1 VAPQEPGVT
10 PTATATPTP
19 TDSGAPNPT
28 ATLPPITA
36 PITAFAGVK
45 GPLAQK
51 ILKDEADVEALGQ
64 QLQALQQSV
73 DTDAV
78 WTTQA
83 FARWQAAVVVLSQ
96 AQNATTDAATK
107 AYENLYAL
115 GPFGDYSTDIQQL
128 SLVAPGLVKSPI
140 TDNGEA
146 DQQQSAQDEETIAFN
161 AYLSALSAQQS
172 LQTQL
177 DQ

>member
-1 VAPQEPGVT
+1 MRAMRLAGPSVRLLGSGRAGPTGEHTDGGLMPGTRVARPLAAIVACTAICVLIARPVAASPVAPQEPGVT

-115 GPFGDYSTDIQQL
+115 G
-128 SLVAPGLVKSPI
+128 
-140 TDNGEA
+140 
-146 DQQQSAQDEETIAFN
+146 
-161 AYLSALSAQQS
+161 
-172 LQTQL
+172 
-177 DQ
+177 